1 MKVADG
7 ESDKFYE
14 LPREGGREGELA
26 RRAKK
31 LNRIPVGLDHSFGF
45 DAYHGKADM
54 AALSDDEPF

>member
-14 LPREGGREGELA
+14 LPREGELA